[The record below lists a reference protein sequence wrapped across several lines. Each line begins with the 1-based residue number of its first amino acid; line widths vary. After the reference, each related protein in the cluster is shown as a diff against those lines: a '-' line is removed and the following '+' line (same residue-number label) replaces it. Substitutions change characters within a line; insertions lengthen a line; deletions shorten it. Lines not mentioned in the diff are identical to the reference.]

1 MSPHEPPHP
10 RRARFL
16 MALLAGILA
25 LGLGQAQAQ
34 EQGGKRI
41 VLMPF
46 SGSGAKYL
54 RRAAAE
60 ALLQGAHEIVPDRD
74 YKRAARKQ
82 KARGLEPENVALVAG
97 ALGADGVLLGEVDK
111 ADGKRLGTLRLLSG
125 KTGEQVAEIRIAYG
139 RRRLAPEEE
148 EEVRTRLLAAVA
160 TLPALSGSGGAG
172 GARSP
177 GAGDIE
183 DAGDGDGAAPDS
195 GPATTQA
202 RDEEIPALGDDDEV
216 PGEVLAAD
224 TPVSQEPP
232 AKSEGVAGHDAI
244 ELIAG
249 LSFTRRALSS
259 STEGDVVGPEYTG
272 ALAPGLQIALE
283 IYPMALKSLGGS
295 SPGVLG
301 NLGIRAH
308 LDRVVGL
315 TSELPYMDPENPG
328 AGELT
333 AELGTTQM
341 QMGVGLVYRQSLGD
355 GATAPSLVFGIGFQR
370 LQFSV
375 DEGDAPAGV
384 VVDLPS
390 VAYAS
395 IDPGLTFRYP
405 LSDTLALDIGG
416 KLLLVTS
423 SGDIQ
428 DEDEFGGGSALG
440 FDLGAGAEYRLSGSL
455 SMRAG
460 LRLIDIGTSFDG
472 TGPESNLRDG
482 NPDTVDVTG
491 VNDLYLGG
499 QVTAGYRF

>member
-10 RRARFL
+10 RRARSL
-16 MALLAGILA
+16 IALLAGILA

-125 KTGEQVAEIRIAYG
+125 KTGEQVAELRIAYG
-139 RRRLAPEEE
+139 RRRLAPDEE

-160 TLPALSGSGGAG
+160 TLPTLDGSGGAG
-172 GARSP
+172 GAGGP
-177 GAGDIE
+177 GGS
-183 DAGDGDGAAPDS
+183 AAPDS
-195 GPATTQA
+195 GDGPAPDSEPATAQA
-202 RDEEIPALGDDDEV
+202 RDEEIPDLGEDDEV
-216 PGEVLAAD
+216 PEEVFAAR
-224 TPVSQEPP
+224 TPASQEPS
-232 AKSEGVAGHDAI
+232 AKTGRGASHGAI
-244 ELIAG
+244 AVSAG

-272 ALAPGLQIALE
+272 APAPGLQIALE

-315 TSELPYMDPENPG
+315 TSELPYMDPDNPG
-328 AGELT
+328 AGEMT

-341 QMGVGLVYRQSLGD
+341 QLGVGLVYRQSLGD
-355 GATAPSLVFGIGFQR
+355 GATAPSLVFGIGYQR

-390 VAYAS
+390 VDYAS

-405 LSDTLALDIGG
+405 LSEVLALDIGG

-423 SGDIQ
+423 SGNIQ

-455 SMRAG
+455 SVRAG
-460 LRLIDIGTSFDG
+460 LRLIHIGTSFDG